1 MFFFTNDMGG
11 NMMMYI
17 NLIWA
22 WGHPEVYI
30 LILPVFGVFSEI
42 AATFSRK
49 RLFGYTSLVWATVCI
64 MWRVIH
70 IVGITFYLCGWCV
83 NRPNKS
89 PNDLTPVA
97 FGIASIIPVLLAY
110 VHPCKSKE
118 NNSG

>member
-1 MFFFTNDMGG
+1 M
-11 NMMMYI
+11 
-17 NLIWA
+17 A
-22 WGHPEVYI
+22 A
-30 LILPVFGVFSEI
+30 VFAGSDRREDGSV
-42 AATFSRK
+42 
-49 RLFGYTSLVWATVCI
+49 
-64 MWRVIH
+64 WRVIH
-70 IVGITFYLCGWCV
+70 IVGITFYLCGWRV